1 MDFFNKT
8 IIPLALVG
16 YEMIIAYSA
25 LRVGYLP
32 SHIQRALVECSIYNQ
47 SWLRA
52 ISNIPLYP
60 KWILPIYM
68 SITLVAASI
77 HTLAVFT
84 FETDYPFKTRQ
95 NWQVKTDRLFVQN
108 KNRYVFTLRQI
119 ICLTRIIQ
127 RITRLK
133 RMIPSLVWEPPL
145 ALIKADTL

>member
-1 MDFFNKT
+1 MVTVCVCSKLKT
-8 IIPLALVG
+8 SWKSVVFTTDHLISNA
-16 YEMIIAYSA
+16 
-25 LRVGYLP
+25 
-32 SHIQRALVECSIYNQ
+32 HWWNNCSIYNQ
-47 SWLRA
+47 SWLRL

-77 HTLAVFT
+77 HTLVVFT
-84 FETDYPFKTRQ
+84 LETDYPFKTRQ
-95 NWQVKTDRLFVQN
+95 NWQVNTDRLFVQN

-119 ICLTRIIQ
+119 IRLTRIIQ

-145 ALIKADTL
+145 ALIKTNAL